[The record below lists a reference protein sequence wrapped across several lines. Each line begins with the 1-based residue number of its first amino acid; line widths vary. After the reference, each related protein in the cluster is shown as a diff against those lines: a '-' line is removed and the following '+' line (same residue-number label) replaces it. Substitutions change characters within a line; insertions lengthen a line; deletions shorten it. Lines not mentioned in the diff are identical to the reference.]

1 MLGKSFK
8 NATLFF
14 PPVSSDEN
22 VLKQTSLP
30 YIILKTTIKNIC
42 TFVKNVSEILLSE
55 TLVFSWYLQCMH
67 SYVTSVVSFF
77 LISDIFSYTHCKIM
91 IICLNTKMNI
101 VIGILAMLTIGLVI
115 VNIFYMSKY
124 SKSDQYF

>member
-42 TFVKNVSEILLSE
+42 TFVKNVSEILSE